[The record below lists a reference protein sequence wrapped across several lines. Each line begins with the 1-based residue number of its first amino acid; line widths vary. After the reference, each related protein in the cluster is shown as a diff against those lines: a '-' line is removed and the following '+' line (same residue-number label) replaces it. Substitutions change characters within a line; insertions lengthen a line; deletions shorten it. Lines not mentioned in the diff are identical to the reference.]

1 MKNIILSFFTILMM
15 SSCLIAQDSY
25 LHVKAEDS
33 LKVYQNKDFYEV
45 QYFEEPD
52 TKQKPKNV
60 IVFIGDGMGVS
71 HVFASLTANKGQ
83 LYLKNFKHIGFQTTA
98 SATNYITDSAAAG
111 TALSTGTKTYD
122 AAIGVNTDT
131 IALENIRVKLEEKGL
146 ATGVVSTS
154 AITHATPAAFVA
166 HQPYRYMYE
175 AIAADFLK
183 TNIDL
188 FIGGGYDHFT
198 KREDGRNLVDELK
211 DKGYQV
217 VTETKD
223 LNKIKSGKLAALVA
237 NEHTP
242 KVLDG
247 RGNMLETATETAI
260 RVLSNDND
268 GFFVMIEASQ
278 IDWGGHANSTP
289 YIVSETLDL
298 DKAVGKALAFAAE
311 NKETLVIVTA
321 DHETGG
327 MAITGGNI
335 ETGKVEAQYVW
346 GNHTALMV
354 PVFAFGPG
362 AEKFTG
368 IYDNT
373 DISKKILELIE
384 Q

>member
-346 GNHTALMV
+346 GNHT
-354 PVFAFGPG
+354 
-362 AEKFTG
+362 
-368 IYDNT
+368 
-373 DISKKILELIE
+373 
-384 Q
+384 